1 MRKRDLIDRIQSLNT
16 TAASSFLSQF
26 DERELHEYLDHLVSV
41 QMRPHPN
48 ARAVS
53 LDELPMARARTAP
66 IAAAPA
72 ELLGGPDS
80 CGIADPEPVPVGA

>member
-26 DERELHEYLDHLVSV
+26 DEGELHEYLDHLVSV

-48 ARAVS
+48 ARAVG
-53 LDELPMARARTAP
+53 LHELRMPRPTRVP

-72 ELLGGPDS
+72 ELLAGPELP
-80 CGIADPEPVPVGA
+80 DPASMPVTA